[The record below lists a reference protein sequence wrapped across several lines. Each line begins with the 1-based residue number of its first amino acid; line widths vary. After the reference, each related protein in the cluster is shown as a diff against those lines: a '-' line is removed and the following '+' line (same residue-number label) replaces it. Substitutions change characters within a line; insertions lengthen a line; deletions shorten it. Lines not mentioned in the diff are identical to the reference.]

1 MATFEQVMTALRN
14 ADAAGDKDAATRLA
28 QIAQSMRA
36 KPVVD
41 PLAIGPMDPPP
52 VELQGQPKP
61 MENKFGDVTLDVM
74 RPAAQATKA
83 FAQGVF
89 DQSQS
94 PTMRAMPEDWSPAL
108 KSIYARVGDAA
119 MTGISALGTAYAGA
133 AGLAGEVIAG
143 SPTQERKL
151 ANDLMMMGEVAVPE
165 LAGVSSTNIMAGKA
179 AAAASKAKAPTQK
192 QLAARAAGDLGVTPS
207 LGMTGKPGAMTAAAL
222 EKVPGSAS
230 VIAKDA
236 ARAVSEVE
244 GAFNKIKPMIGNPLS
259 PVEAGAALQGGLR
272 KFVEGFKGKAGQL
285 FDAIPMNAGDKV
297 KAQNTL
303 SAISDAKAAFAENP
317 ELAKRLGLTNWD
329 AVASEIANNNISWGA
344 LKQFR
349 TEVGQALGSP
359 TGSLTDTTSGRLKSL
374 YGALTADMEAA
385 TKASSPQAFSAWQ
398 RANQFYKSG
407 AQRIERSLDGTIT
420 AKSPERAF
428 EAFAALTKADRSTA
442 DITRMRQIK
451 ASLARDDWNDVASS
465 IVNRLGS
472 AAPGTQNA
480 EGTAFSPSRFL
491 SEWNRMSPE
500 ARKILLPEDAR
511 VELEKLARISERV
524 KAANLE
530 RNTSNTG
537 TVVVAAG
544 AGGALMQ
551 APISTISALA
561 GANIGARA
569 MTSPVFL
576 RALNRA
582 AMGDTK
588 QISAMATGSG
598 AFAQDAKTILRM
610 MAAETALGGAANSD
624 SAPLSAVS
632 R

>member
-1 MATFEQVMTALRN
+1 MSL
-14 ADAAGDKDAATRLA
+14 
-28 QIAQSMRA
+28 
-36 KPVVD
+36 
-41 PLAIGPMDPPP
+41 
-52 VELQGQPKP
+52 
-61 MENKFGDVTLDVM
+61 
-74 RPAAQATKA
+74 
-83 FAQGVF
+83 
-89 DQSQS
+89 
-94 PTMRAMPEDWSPAL
+94 
-108 KSIYARVGDAA
+108 
-119 MTGISALGTAYAGA
+119 
-133 AGLAGEVIAG
+133 
-143 SPTQERKL
+143 
-151 ANDLMMMGEVAVPE
+151 
-165 LAGVSSTNIMAGKA
+165 
-179 AAAASKAKAPTQK
+179 AAS
-192 QLAARAAGDLGVTPS
+192 
-207 LGMTGKPGAMTAAAL
+207 
-222 EKVPGSAS
+222 GS
-230 VIAKDA
+230 
-236 ARAVSEVE
+236 
-244 GAFNKIKPMIGNPLS
+244 
-259 PVEAGAALQGGLR
+259 
-272 KFVEGFKGKAGQL
+272 
-285 FDAIPMNAGDKV
+285 KV